1 MVTNIPPRHFG
12 CSLSTA
18 QSDFRCPAV
27 VSITW
32 AGGGVEGAA
41 LLKGEESW
49 GGVIGRGVFSP
60 SRGKE

>member
-1 MVTNIPPRHFG
+1 MVTNLPPRHFG

-49 GGVIGRGVFSP
+49 GWGHWERGVLTFQ
-60 SRGKE
+60 R